1 MVAGSNAQERSEVME
16 DKIAQIHIIKK
27 GYVNTKLN
35 GTREIY
41 WIETMTIPKQRL
53 FRTYNE
59 ALDYINLMYDSD
71 YEPEEPSYDN

>member
-1 MVAGSNAQERSEVME
+1 ME

-27 GYVNTKLN
+27 GYVNTERN
-35 GTREIY
+35 GTCEIY
-41 WIETMTIPKQRL
+41 WIETTTIPKQKL

-59 ALDYINLMYDSD
+59 ALDYINSMYDPD

>member
-1 MVAGSNAQERSEVME
+1 ME
-16 DKIAQIHIIKK
+16 DKTAQIHVIKK
-27 GYVNTKLN
+27 GYVNTKLT

-41 WIETMTIPKQRL
+41 WIETMTIPKQQL

-59 ALDYINLMYDSD
+59 ALNYIHSMYDPD

>member
-1 MVAGSNAQERSEVME
+1 MVAGSDAQERSEVME

-41 WIETMTIPKQRL
+41 WIETTTIPKQKL

-59 ALDYINLMYDSD
+59 ALDYINLMYDPD

>member
-1 MVAGSNAQERSEVME
+1 ME

-35 GTREIY
+35 GTSEIY

-59 ALDYINLMYDSD
+59 AFDYINLMYDPD

>member
-1 MVAGSNAQERSEVME
+1 ME

-35 GTREIY
+35 STSEIY

-59 ALDYINLMYDSD
+59 ALDYINLMYDPD